1 MSYTI
6 GSFLM
11 VCILSII
18 FVKYLT
24 QKNGTIKLNRK
35 NVLFLK
41 LFSLYVVI
49 NLFLGIGYFLK
60 IGEREISYSDVV
72 FFALF
77 VVAISIL
84 WKKPVNGKIYLLLII
99 FVISCLVSVCL
110 NFVLKYNEYGIPY
123 GQNWDL
129 YFYKRI
135 SFSLLKPSKNGL
147 FHLIKIIMT
156 FTVLLTFLLIIDKD
170 TIKEFLKI
178 VKLFS
183 GIIILLGIIE
193 FIFKN
198 LLHSSAVND
207 FYAFVFGVGQS
218 TKKGLGAYS
227 NGIYATIGLRRE
239 QSDFSSTISIA
250 GILNLFLYSLDKK
263 KSSFLISVLC
273 IVESVMSIAFTSLL
287 YGALYLS
294 FLFIIIWRKNL
305 KTKIFLSAFAVLALS
320 VGTVLVL
327 KSSYLS
333 RIKNSFKIL
342 FDFNEN
348 GTYDINSENIR
359 LYSILYNF
367 KIWLRHP
374 LFGIGLGASY
384 SHGGLSSALVSIGIV
399 GFSLYWITINV
410 VFKKTLNRA
419 IPVIPFL
426 LMNVVY
432 FFRGGIDYYYNMPMM
447 ILFVGYC
454 FAVGNR
460 VKNKCDKVKE

>member
-1 MSYTI
+1 MSGNI
-6 GSFLM
+6 GSFLI
-11 VCILSII
+11 VGILLGI
-18 FVKYLT
+18 FVKYMT
-24 QKNGTIKLNRK
+24 QKNGAIKLNRK
-35 NVLFLK
+35 NILFLK
-41 LFSLYVVI
+41 LFSFYVVI

-84 WKKPVNGKIYLLLII
+84 WKKPVYSKIYLFLIV
-99 FVISCLVSVCL
+99 FVVSCLVSVCL
-110 NFVLKYNEYGIPY
+110 NFLLDYNEYGIPY
-123 GQNWDL
+123 GQSWDS
-129 YFYKRI
+129 YFYGRT

-156 FTVLLTFLLIIDKD
+156 FTVVLTFLLCIDKNSL
-170 TIKEFLKI
+170 KEFLKT
-178 VKLFS
+178 VKFFS
-183 GIIILLGIIE
+183 CIIIFLGFVE

-198 LLHSSAVND
+198 LLHSSALND
-207 FYAFVFGVGQS
+207 FYAFVFGVGHS

-239 QSDFSSTISIA
+239 QADFSSTISIA
-250 GILNLFLYSLDKK
+250 GILNLFLFSLDGK
-263 KSSFLISVLC
+263 KSSLSVSLLC
-273 IVESVMSIAFTSLL
+273 IVESIMSIAFTSLL
-287 YGALYLS
+287 YGGLYFV
-294 FLFIIIWRKNL
+294 FLFIVVWQKNT
-305 KTKIFLSAFAVLALS
+305 KTKIVLSISALLLLS
-320 VGTVLVL
+320 VGTVLVI
-327 KSSYLS
+327 KSSYFD

-342 FDFNEN
+342 FKFDETGN
-348 GTYDINSENIR
+348 YDIKSENIR
-359 LYSILYNF
+359 LYSILYNL

-399 GFSLYWITINV
+399 GFSLYWITINTL
-410 VFKKTLNRA
+410 FKNVLKRA

-447 ILFVGYC
+447 TLFICYC
-454 FAVGNR
+454 FAVGKQIN
-460 VKNKCDKVKE
+460 NKCYKAKG